1 MNQLDKSK
9 IKDILI
15 LSLIDSLSE
24 IYSINLGIKKDR
36 IYQSIVS
43 KLNEFDLLEI
53 NESTS
58 NTQSLKNQITKFI
71 TNDLTSDIQLY
82 NPVREISFF
91 NGFENLNKIG
101 QGGNGWV
108 FKVFNP
114 LDKNYYAIKKIGISK
129 NYSIA
134 LNEVRAMAKFN
145 NKNIVRYFNSWIESK
160 SFDEKIDLINTH
172 LLTDKT
178 YSNNE
183 LVKYSSDISEWEELD
198 EANYNKFL
206 FIQMELCKCNLKE
219 FLSKN
224 KLDTYIKLNICKQ
237 ILEGLDY
244 IHKNNYVHRDIKPSN
259 IFLGNDNEFKI
270 GDFGLVIDINDADE
284 DVGTIGY
291 TAPEVLNNSSYD
303 TKADLYS
310 LGIVFLEIFYET
322 NTNMEKILLINDAKE
337 NKLKHDIS
345 EFAVIVNGLIKCKP
359 ESRFSIENC
368 LEIINN
374 INI

>member
-1 MNQLDKSK
+1 MNQLEKSK
-9 IKDILI
+9 VKDILI

-24 IYSINLGIKKDR
+24 IYSINLGINKDR
-36 IYQSIVS
+36 IYKSIVS
-43 KLNEFDLLEI
+43 KLNEFDLLDI
-53 NESTS
+53 NENTS
-58 NTQSLKNQITKFI
+58 NTQTLKNKITKFI

-91 NGFENLNKIG
+91 NSFQNLNKIG

-172 LLTDKT
+172 LLTDKS
-178 YSNNE
+178 YSND
-183 LVKYSSDISEWEELD
+183 LVKYSSDTSEWEELD
-198 EANYNKFL
+198 EDNYNKFL

-219 FLSKN
+219 FLSQN
-224 KLDTYIKLNICKQ
+224 KLSKSMKLNISKQ
-237 ILEGLDY
+237 ILQGLEY
-244 IHKNNYVHRDIKPSN
+244 IHNNNYIHRDIKPSN
-259 IFLGNDNEFKI
+259 IFLGDDNEFKI
-270 GDFGLVIDINDADE
+270 GDFGLIIDINDADE

-291 TAPEVLNNSSYD
+291 TAPEVLSNSSYD
-303 TKADLYS
+303 NKADLYS
-310 LGIVFLEIFYET
+310 LGVVFLEIFFNL

-337 NKLKHDIS
+337 NKLEHEIS
-345 EFAVIVNGLIKCKP
+345 DFAIIVNGLIKNNPNK
-359 ESRFSIENC
+359 RFSIENC

>member
-1 MNQLDKSK
+1 
-9 IKDILI
+9 
-15 LSLIDSLSE
+15 
-24 IYSINLGIKKDR
+24 
-36 IYQSIVS
+36 
-43 KLNEFDLLEI
+43 
-53 NESTS
+53 
-58 NTQSLKNQITKFI
+58 
-71 TNDLTSDIQLY
+71 
-82 NPVREISFF
+82 
-91 NGFENLNKIG
+91 FENLNKIG

-270 GDFGLVIDINDADE
+270 GDFGLVI
-284 DVGTIGY
+284 
-291 TAPEVLNNSSYD
+291 
-303 TKADLYS
+303 
-310 LGIVFLEIFYET
+310 
-322 NTNMEKILLINDAKE
+322 
-337 NKLKHDIS
+337 
-345 EFAVIVNGLIKCKP
+345 
-359 ESRFSIENC
+359 
-368 LEIINN
+368 
-374 INI
+374 

>member
-24 IYSINLGIKKDR
+24 IYSINLGINKDR
-36 IYQSIVS
+36 IYKSIVS
-43 KLNEFDLLEI
+43 KLNEFDLLDI
-53 NESTS
+53 NDNGSSTQ
-58 NTQSLKNQITKFI
+58 NLKNQITKFI

-91 NGFENLNKIG
+91 NGFQNLNKIG

-172 LLTDKT
+172 LITDKS
-178 YSNNE
+178 YSNE
-183 LVKYSSDISEWEELD
+183 LVKYSSDASDWEELD

-206 FIQMELCKCNLKE
+206 FIQMELCKCNLQE
-219 FLSKN
+219 YLSKN
-224 KLDTYIKLNICKQ
+224 KLDIPMKLNICKQ
-237 ILEGLDY
+237 ILEGVEY
-244 IHKNNYVHRDIKPSN
+244 VHNNNYIHRDIKPSN

-270 GDFGLVIDINDADE
+270 GDFGLVIEINDADE

-303 TKADLYS
+303 NRADLYS
-310 LGIVFLEIFYET
+310 LGVVFLEIFYEI

-337 NKLKHDIS
+337 NKLEHEIS
-345 EFAVIVNGLIKCKP
+345 ELAIIVNGLIKYNP
-359 ESRFSIENC
+359 DNRFSIENC

>member
-1 MNQLDKSK
+1 MNQLEKSK
-9 IKDILI
+9 VKDILI

-24 IYSINLGIKKDR
+24 IYSINLGINKDR
-36 IYQSIVS
+36 IYKSIVS
-43 KLNEFDLLEI
+43 KLNEFDLLDI
-53 NESTS
+53 NENTS
-58 NTQSLKNQITKFI
+58 NTQNLKNKITKFI

-91 NGFENLNKIG
+91 NSFQNLNKIG

-172 LLTDKT
+172 LLTDKS
-178 YSNNE
+178 YSND
-183 LVKYSSDISEWEELD
+183 LVKYSSDTSEWEELD
-198 EANYNKFL
+198 EDNYNKFL

-219 FLSKN
+219 FLSQN
-224 KLDTYIKLNICKQ
+224 KLSKSMKLNISKQ
-237 ILEGLDY
+237 ILQGLEY
-244 IHKNNYVHRDIKPSN
+244 IHNNNYIHRDIKPSN
-259 IFLGNDNEFKI
+259 IFLGDDNEFKI
-270 GDFGLVIDINDADE
+270 GDFGLIIDINDADE

-291 TAPEVLNNSSYD
+291 TAPEVLSNSSYD
-303 TKADLYS
+303 NKADLYS
-310 LGIVFLEIFYET
+310 LGVVFLEIFFNL

-337 NKLKHDIS
+337 NKLEHEIS
-345 EFAVIVNGLIKCKP
+345 DFAIIVNGLIKNNPNK
-359 ESRFSIENC
+359 RFSIENC